1 MATANFVGSA
11 AHQESRV
18 HWMYSDD
25 KVRTHMKIVYVS
37 LSLCVHLTSQD
48 PARQYTAPN
57 LAALVPDSAEAKF
70 YICGPASFISASLQH
85 LAGLAVPTQNVFYEN
100 FSPQL

>member
-25 KVRTHMKIVYVS
+25 KVRTHMKIYVS
-37 LSLCVHLTSQD
+37 LCDIS
-48 PARQYTAPN
+48 
-57 LAALVPDSAEAKF
+57 
-70 YICGPASFISASLQH
+70 GP
-85 LAGLAVPTQNVFYEN
+85 
-100 FSPQL
+100 